1 MSSHQ
6 SLCHR
11 CHGILLI
18 VGSTCGECLWWHED
32 FLLRESVDVFG
43 EGAQGD
49 FPQDLEGSPS
59 LLVEL
64 GTSPEAWEDQGFSP
78 LDSAVGDSSV

>member
-1 MSSHQ
+1 M

-11 CHGILLI
+11 CHGALLME
-18 VGSTCGECLWWHED
+18 GSVCCSVKTFCL
-32 FLLRESVDVFG
+32 ESADVFG

-49 FPQDLEGSPS
+49 FPLNLTGSPS

-64 GTSPEAWEDQGFSP
+64 GTSPEVWEDQGFSP
-78 LDSAVGDSSV
+78 LDSSVQCVATWNLIL